1 MKLYFAPGTAAMIS
15 HWLLLEMKVSFDLV
29 AVDLQA
35 GEHKCSEYLAL
46 NPAGTVPTLRVD
58 GQSMTESAAI
68 LLWLTEHEAGQK
80 FAPSVGSPQ
89 RMEFLQHLVNL
100 ANTLQPAFRRWFYPQ
115 EAAGESAAEQNK
127 ANAQQLIESQW
138 TLWNQRLADRE
149 YLLGERLSAIDIYL
163 CTLMRWSRNMP
174 KPATDWPQ
182 LAAFAARMKQRPSF
196 RNLYERE
203 GLTDWA

>member
-15 HWLLLEMKVSFDLV
+15 HWLLLEMDLSFDLV

-35 GEHKCSEYLAL
+35 GEHKRPEYLAL
-46 NPAGTVPTLRVD
+46 NPAGTVPTLWVD
-58 GQSMTESAAI
+58 GQIMTESAAI
-68 LLWLTEHEAGQK
+68 LLWLTEHEAGRK
-80 FAPSVGSPQ
+80 FSPSLGSPQ

-115 EAAGESAAEQNK
+115 EAAGEAAAAQTK
-127 ANAQQLIESQW
+127 VNAQKLIESQW
-138 TLWNQRLADRE
+138 VLWNQRLEDRS
-149 YLLGERLSAIDIYL
+149 YLLGEQISAIDFYL

-174 KPATDWPQ
+174 KPATDWSA

-196 RNLYERE
+196 RRLYERE
-203 GLTDWA
+203 GLSEWS